1 MLRAG
6 KRGTART
13 PAHKYWLRGAS
24 KPLETPLKGFSKT
37 LGEEFK
43 RAEEVIHD
51 LPSDISGLSDSPMAP
66 KKPQKSSAS
75 AATPAPA
82 GAGAGKTPKPPTQP
96 KKGDDAVTT
105 VSPTPVT
112 AAPQSTVAAGKTTT
126 TPAEPSVVTSTG
138 VTPVTTTLKST
149 IPFTTTVKVTA
160 PITTIVKGT
169 NSNSAISLPSYPS
182 KGLTGFPTPMGD

>member
-66 KKPQKSSAS
+66 KKPQKSTAS
-75 AATPAPA
+75 AATPA
-82 GAGAGKTPKPPTQP
+82 GAGKTTKPPTQP
-96 KKGDDAVTT
+96 RKEKDVVTT
-105 VSPTPVT
+105 VSPTPET

-126 TPAEPSVVTSTG
+126 TPAEPQ
-138 VTPVTTTLKST
+138 
-149 IPFTTTVKVTA
+149 
-160 PITTIVKGT
+160 
-169 NSNSAISLPSYPS
+169 
-182 KGLTGFPTPMGD
+182 